1 MLFEN
6 HCLKNPN
13 PKNIAA
19 KSPSIPIIAHKYAIE
34 LQLVFLVTG
43 SSWGPTVLYHSVSL
57 LYVFVY
63 NGRGL

>member
-1 MLFEN
+1 MPVLGELLLFEN

-34 LQLVFLVTG
+34 LQLVFFVTG
-43 SSWGPTVLYHSVSL
+43 SS
-57 LYVFVY
+57 
-63 NGRGL
+63 